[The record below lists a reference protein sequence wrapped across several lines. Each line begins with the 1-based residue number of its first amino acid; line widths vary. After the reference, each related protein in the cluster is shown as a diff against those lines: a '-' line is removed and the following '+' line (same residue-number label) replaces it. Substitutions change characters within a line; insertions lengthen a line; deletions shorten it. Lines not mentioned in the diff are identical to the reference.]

1 MTLNRIGRSGLD
13 YTEPLLFDR
22 TSPGRMCSSFPVD
35 AEAEKLDHKAITALY
50 GDDAQPEDETFNIPE
65 ISELE
70 LARHY
75 TRLSRWNH
83 SIDLG
88 AYPLGSCT
96 MKYNP
101 KINEWAARL
110 EGFASLHPYLPEERL
125 QGALSILSL
134 IHI

>member
-1 MTLNRIGRSGLD
+1 MFG
-13 YTEPLLFDR
+13 E
-22 TSPGRMCSSFPVD
+22 
-35 AEAEKLDHKAITALY
+35 
-50 GDDAQPEDETFNIPE
+50 DAQPADESFNIPE

-70 LARHY
+70 LSRHY

-83 SIDLG
+83 AIDLG

-110 EGFASLHPYLPEERL
+110 EGLTSLHPYLPEHRL
-125 QGALSILSL
+125 QGAPLYYVGFTKLA
-134 IHI
+134 